1 MAIVTVS
8 RGPYS
13 GIEVLAERLSEDLGY
28 RLLSRE
34 ELLARAAEEFGT
46 LESQLESALK
56 HAPSF
61 LEGRGLG
68 RRDFVSCVQATMAK
82 AVQRD
87 NVVYYGEA
95 GHLLLKGIPHHL
107 RVRLVANME
116 DRVGAA
122 MERCSLRREKAVQYI
137 KKSDK
142 ALERWVKWVHG
153 VDINDLATVDLAINL
168 EHIPIESACA
178 LIAET
183 ADRDFRTTPQS
194 QKIVDDLV
202 IASQIRAKIGLDLR
216 TSDERIAVEADDG
229 VVTITAN
236 VRFVAEAHRVRE
248 LVSEIPG
255 VKAIESKMATG
266 L

>member
-1 MAIVTVS
+1 MAIVTIS

-13 GIEVLAERLSEDLGY
+13 GIKALAVRLSEDLDY

-34 ELLARAAEEFGT
+34 ELLASTAQEFGA
-46 LESQLESALK
+46 LESQLESALT
-56 HAPSF
+56 HAPKF

-68 RRDFVSCVQATMAK
+68 RRHFVYCVQAAMAK

-107 RVRLVANME
+107 RVRMVANME

-137 KKSDK
+137 QESDK
-142 ALERWVKWVHG
+142 AVEKWVKWVHG

-168 EHIPIESACA
+168 EHIPIQSACA

-183 ADRDFRTTPQS
+183 ADRDFQTTPQS

-202 IASQIRAKIGLDLR
+202 IASQIRAKLGLDR
-216 TSDERIAVEADDG
+216 KTSDERIAVEADDG
-229 VVTITAN
+229 VVTITVN
-236 VRFVAEAHRVRE
+236 MRFAAEVHRVRD
-248 LVSEIPG
+248 LVSQIPG
-255 VKAIESKMATG
+255 VKAIESKIETG
-266 L
+266 Q

>member
-1 MAIVTVS
+1 MAIVTIS
-8 RGPYS
+8 RGSFS

-34 ELLARAAEEFGT
+34 ELLAHTAEEFGA
-46 LESQLESALK
+46 LKSQLESALK

-68 RRDFVSCVQATMAK
+68 RRHFVYCVQATMAK
-82 AVQRD
+82 AVQSD

-107 RVRLVANME
+107 RVRLAASME
-116 DRVGAA
+116 DRIGAA
-122 MERCSLRREKAVQYI
+122 MECCGLRRERAVQYV
-137 KKSDK
+137 KESDR
-142 ALERWVKWVHG
+142 ALEKWVKWVHG

-168 EHIPIESACA
+168 EHVPIQSACA

-183 ADRDFRTTPQS
+183 ARRDFRTTPQS

-202 IASQIRAKIGLDLR
+202 IGSQIRARIGLDR
-216 TSDERIAVEADDG
+216 RISDERIALEVDDG
-229 VVTITAN
+229 VVTIATNA
-236 VRFVAEAHRVRE
+236 RFVADAHRARE
-248 LVSEIPG
+248 LVSHIPG
-255 VKAIESKMATG
+255 IKAIESTIESDQ
-266 L
+266 

>member
-1 MAIVTVS
+1 MAIVTIS
-8 RGPYS
+8 RGPFS
-13 GIEVLAERLSEDLGY
+13 SIEVLAERLGDDLGY

-34 ELLARAAEEFGT
+34 QLLAHTAEEFGA
-46 LESQLESALK
+46 LKSQLESALK

-68 RRDFVSCVQATMAK
+68 RRHFVYCVQATMAK
-82 AVQRD
+82 VVQRD
-87 NVVYYGEA
+87 NVVYCGEA

-107 RVRLVANME
+107 RVRLATSME

-122 MERCSLRREKAVQYI
+122 MECCGLRRERAVQYV
-137 KKSDK
+137 KESDE

-168 EHIPIESACA
+168 EHVPIQSACA

-183 ADRDFRTTPQS
+183 AGRDFRTTPQS

-202 IASQIRAKIGLDLR
+202 IASQIRAKIGLDR
-216 TSDERIAVEADDG
+216 SRGAQGQGTGVADPWRQG
-229 VVTITAN
+229 
-236 VRFVAEAHRVRE
+236 H
-248 LVSEIPG
+248 
-255 VKAIESKMATG
+255 
-266 L
+266 

>member
-1 MAIVTVS
+1 MAIVTIS

-13 GIEVLAERLSEDLGY
+13 GLKVLAERLSEDLGY

-34 ELLARAAEEFGT
+34 ELLAHTAEEFGA
-46 LESQLESALK
+46 LASQLESALK

-68 RRDFVSCVQATMAK
+68 RRHFVYCVQATMAK

-107 RVRLVANME
+107 RVRLIANME
-116 DRVGAA
+116 DRVGAV
-122 MERCSLRREKAVQYI
+122 MERCSLIREKAVQYI
-137 KKSDK
+137 KESDK
-142 ALERWVKWVHG
+142 ALEKWVKWVHG
-153 VDINDLATVDLAINL
+153 VDINDLATVDLAVNL
-168 EHIPIESACA
+168 DRISIQSACA

-202 IASQIRAKIGLDLR
+202 LASQIRAKLGLDR
-216 TSDERIAVEADDG
+216 KTSDERIAIEADDG

-236 VRFVAEAHRVRE
+236 VRFVAEAHKARE
-248 LVSEIPG
+248 LVSQIPG
-255 VKAIESKMATG
+255 VKEIESKIETG
-266 L
+266 Q

>member
-1 MAIVTVS
+1 MAIVSIS

-13 GIEVLAERLSEDLGY
+13 GIKVLAERLSEDLGY

-34 ELLARAAEEFGT
+34 ELLANTAEEFGA

-68 RRDFVSCVQATMAK
+68 RRHFVYCVQATLAK
-82 AVQRD
+82 AIQSD

-107 RVRLVANME
+107 RVRLVAKME

-122 MERCSLRREKAVQYI
+122 MERCGLAREKAAQYI
-137 KKSDK
+137 RESDK

-153 VDINDLATVDLAINL
+153 VDFNDLATVDLALNL
-168 EHIPIESACA
+168 EHIPIPSACA
-178 LIAET
+178 LIAE
-183 ADRDFRTTPQS
+183 AVDRDFRTTPQS
-194 QKIVDDLV
+194 QQIVDDLV
-202 IASQIRAKIGLDLR
+202 IASQIRARIGLDRR
-216 TSDERIAVEADDG
+216 TSDERIVVEVDDG
-229 VVTITAN
+229 VVTITTN
-236 VRFVAEAHRVRE
+236 VRFVAEGQKARE
-248 LVSEIPG
+248 LVSQIPG
-255 VKAIESKMATG
+255 IKAIESKIEAEQ
-266 L
+266 